1 MNFMKKI
8 TSLIRRFFLF
18 YYEGFRNM
26 SGWGKRV
33 WLIIIIK
40 LFIMFAI
47 LKLFFFP
54 NFLKTKYDNDQDR
67 SDYVLEQLINSS
79 EKND

>member
-1 MNFMKKI
+1 MHAIKSIFQ
-8 TSLIRRFFLF
+8 F

-26 SGWGKRV
+26 TLGKSL

-47 LKLFFFP
+47 LKLFFFSD
-54 NFLKTKYDNDQDR
+54 FLGSHFKTDQEK
-67 SDYVLEQLINSS
+67 SDYVTEQLINP
-79 EKND
+79 KR